1 MAYGREILQEKSMG
15 IFVSKLSQKSQTTI
29 PSEVR
34 ELIGAEPG
42 GLLQYRALDDG
53 TVVIRAKKRG
63 AMGLKGIFARPD
75 KPIDI
80 DAAIA
85 EEVWERNKPG
95 GRGSRS

>member
-1 MAYGREILQEKSMG
+1 MG
-15 IFVSKLSQKSQTTI
+15 IFVSKLSENGQTTI
-29 PSEVR
+29 PPEVL

-42 GLLQYRALDDG
+42 GLLQYRTLANG
-53 TVVIRAKKRG
+53 RVVIMAKKKG
-63 AMGLKGIFARPD
+63 IISLKGMVPRTD

-85 EEVWERNKPG
+85 KEVWERNKPG

>member
-1 MAYGREILQEKSMG
+1 MG

-34 ELIGAEPG
+34 ELIGAVPG
-42 GLLQYRALDDG
+42 GQLQYWTMDDG

-63 AMGLKGIFARPD
+63 ARGLKGIFAKPD
-75 KPIDI
+75 SPIDI

-95 GRGSRS
+95 ASGSRS

>member
-1 MAYGREILQEKSMG
+1 MG

-34 ELIGAEPG
+34 ALIGAEPG

-63 AMGLKGIFARPD
+63 AMGLKGIFASPD

-85 EEVWERNKPG
+85 KEVWERNKPG
-95 GRGSRS
+95 GKGSRS

>member
-1 MAYGREILQEKSMG
+1 MG

-34 ELIGAEPG
+34 ELIGAVPG
-42 GLLQYRALDDG
+42 GQLQYWTMEDG
-53 TVVIRAKKRG
+53 TVVIKAKKKG
-63 AMGLKGIFARPD
+63 LSGLKGLVPKTD

-85 EEVWERNKPG
+85 KEVWERNKPG
-95 GRGSRS
+95 AKGSRS

>member
-1 MAYGREILQEKSMG
+1 MG

-34 ELIGAEPG
+34 ALIGAEPG
-42 GLLQYRALDDG
+42 GLLQYLSSDDG
-53 TVVIRAKKRG
+53 TVMIRAKKKGIR
-63 AMGLKGIFARPD
+63 GLKGIFAKPD

-85 EEVWERNKPG
+85 KEVWERNKPG

>member
-1 MAYGREILQEKSMG
+1 MG

-34 ELIGAEPG
+34 DLIGAKPG
-42 GLLQYRALDDG
+42 GQLQYWAMEDG
-53 TVVIRAKKRG
+53 TVIIRAKKKG
-63 AMGLKGIFARPD
+63 LSSLKGLVPKLD

-85 EEVWERNKPG
+85 KEVWERNKPG
-95 GRGSRS
+95 AKGSRS